1 MTYARAADHAAV
13 FAGAVAMCLI
23 SMAARPAEGA
33 GAEYRVAGDRL
44 VLENAHARFEFGL
57 GFRGS
62 LVGLVESRSG
72 IDLLAGLPY
81 PIALFALDVV
91 EPSCDVHQLHN
102 LTPSGFSYRGERVSG
117 AAQLVLSYSDVD
129 ERALDVTVTITLA
142 DDSPLASWRVDVDNR
157 DPDTTLRAVVF
168 PAVLMPARLGADSA
182 DDAVAF
188 PLVDG
193 VVVHEP
199 EAAFAPGQGL
209 VATWPADLSLQMV
222 AVYDR
227 RAGLYLAHHAADTD
241 TRTFGVTRVEP
252 EGVPALGLQVASA
265 VPELPATPA
274 SSTAVMGP
282 FTGDWY
288 DAATIYRN
296 ATAERVD
303 RPRPLALRTDVP
315 AWWSSGRPVVTAAAW
330 SDTGAPIL
338 PAPAWPQRI
347 TAWRDHLGLA
357 PTLLLFAWEHN
368 GAWTGPGF
376 YPPRDGSGAFRT
388 AMDALGAEGGH
399 GYVYLSGSVWR
410 LTRRE
415 LPGWDD
421 HDAFDANG
429 RDSAVLR
436 CDGTVHLDPFYE
448 SIGWSSA
455 RMCPATAFWRETVAD
470 AVAHAAALG
479 VDAVSVDEF
488 PIGSIVPCF
497 ATDHGHP
504 PGSGAWQGVA
514 WRELLQL
521 ARQRGREVRPRLVLT
536 SEEPNELYLDLLD
549 GYVSRH
555 NLPDA
560 FLNAGLLRLLGDR
573 LELAPIFASVYHDV
587 TTSVAEAVDL
597 TPPPGEPGLLNTSR
611 AWGLAAAVVLGSRPA
626 ATGISPDDADPALL
640 DLFLRA
646 SRLAAG
652 SARRYLVG
660 GRMLRPPSVDS
671 PALTFAWLD
680 FDLVTGAFE
689 VRQRSAPS
697 VLGSA
702 WQAADGRRGILIA
715 NLAGSAQSVTVP
727 LDAAAN
733 LATARVTLELDSL
746 RTTLHD
752 GGPPPATIEVEI
764 PSWGLALVEVE
775 PASWRRPLQIRPTVP
790 ARAVASTP

>member
-1 MTYARAADHAAV
+1 MKHARVVDRVAAV
-13 FAGAVAMCLI
+13 AVVVVSCLFAISPRQAAGAD
-23 SMAARPAEGA
+23 A
-33 GAEYRVAGDRL
+33 GYRVAGDRL
-44 VLENAHARFEFGL
+44 VLENAFARFELGL

-62 LVGLVESRSG
+62 LVGLVETRSEV
-72 IDLLAGLPY
+72 DLLAGLPY

-91 EPSCDVHQLHN
+91 GPGCDVHQLHN
-102 LTPSGFSYRGERVSG
+102 LTPSAFSYRGERLSG
-117 AAQLVLSYSDVD
+117 AVRLILSYTAIDG
-129 ERALDVTVTITLA
+129 RPLDVTVSITLA
-142 DDSPLASWRVDVDNR
+142 DDSALASWRIDVDNR
-157 DPDTTLRAVVF
+157 DPGTTLRSVVF
-168 PAVLMPARLGADSA
+168 PAVLMPARLGADA
-182 DDAVAF
+182 DDDAVAF
-188 PLVDG
+188 PLLDG

-199 EAAFAPGQGL
+199 EAAFTPGQGL
-209 VATWPADLSLQMV
+209 VATWPADLSLQMA

-227 RAGLYLAHHAADTD
+227 RAGLYLGHHEAGTE

-252 EGVPALGLQVASA
+252 EGVPALGLQVATS
-265 VPELPATPA
+265 VSELPATSV

-282 FTGDWY
+282 YVGDWY
-288 DAATIYRN
+288 DAATIYRK
-296 ATAERVD
+296 ATASRID
-303 RPRPLALRTDVP
+303 RPPPLALRTDVP
-315 AWWSSGRPVVTAAAW
+315 AWWSSCRPVVTAAAW
-330 SDTGAPIL
+330 SDGGDPLL
-338 PAPAWPQRI
+338 PAAVWPQRVA
-347 TAWRDHLGLA
+347 AWKGRLGFA
-357 PTLLLFAWEHN
+357 PTLLMFAWEHN

-376 YPPRDGSGAFRT
+376 YPPRDGSAAFRT
-388 AMDALGAEGGH
+388 AMNTLGADGGH

-415 LPGWDD
+415 LPGYDD
-421 HDAFDANG
+421 HAAFDAIG
-429 RDSAVLR
+429 RPSAVLT
-436 CDGTVHLDPFYE
+436 CDGAVHLDPFYE

-455 RMCPATAFWRETVAD
+455 RMCPSTAFWRDTVAD

-504 PGSGAWQGVA
+504 PGSGAWQGAA
-514 WRELLQL
+514 WRQVLQL
-521 ARQRGREVRPRLVLT
+521 VRQRAREIDPRLALT

-555 NLPDA
+555 NLPDG

-640 DLFLRA
+640 DLFLRT

-652 SARRYLVG
+652 SARRYVVG
-660 GRMLRPPSVDS
+660 GRMLRPPSLDS

-697 VLGSA
+697 VLASA
-702 WQAADGRRGILIA
+702 WRAADGRRGILVA

-727 LDAAAN
+727 LDSAAD
-733 LATARVTLELDSL
+733 LATARITLELDGL

-752 GGPPPATIEVEI
+752 GGPPPATVEVEI
-764 PSWGLALVEVE
+764 PSWGIVLIEVE
-775 PASWRRPLQIRPTVP
+775 PASWRIPSSVRPTALP
-790 ARAVASTP
+790 RDAASRR